1 MGVQGY
7 TACSVNSVT
16 PSAPK
21 WSQGQERRAATSQKA
36 LKSAGGHLCK
46 LYQNF
51 KSKSL
56 WQNPRPTPTHL
67 MAVIKLLH
75 LKGPSQPGLAGLS
88 PFPPL
93 TPLSLLRSLP
103 WPSIVPGQSCS
114 QWGTTGQSE
123 MGVLKEQL
131 LEVPTGLGIHNV
143 WCCEPQLS
151 HQTLPPPRD
160 NRRAKGGIESQCPA
174 KCAQDSSSDK
184 DTGSPG
190 TCLIRAGMCSPS
202 ALPSSL
208 QLPAESWCSSPG
220 EAEGTRGLGLKLG
233 RWAGAWMQG

>member
-1 MGVQGY
+1 MATFVNC
-7 TACSVNSVT
+7 TKILKVKACGRIPAPPPP
-16 PSAPK
+16 PSHGRNKAIA
-21 WSQGQERRAATSQKA
+21 SQGAQ
-36 LKSAGGHLCK
+36 SA
-46 LYQNF
+46 
-51 KSKSL
+51 
-56 WQNPRPTPTHL
+56 
-67 MAVIKLLH
+67 
-75 LKGPSQPGLAGLS
+75 
-88 PFPPL
+88 
-93 TPLSLLRSLP
+93 
-103 WPSIVPGQSCS
+103 WPSWPVSISPSDTTVSAQKPSMALHRAKPILLS
-114 QWGTTGQSE
+114 AGTTGQSE

-190 TCLIRAGMCSPS
+190 TCLIRTGMCSPS

-220 EAEGTRGLGLKLG
+220 EAGGTRGLGLKLG